1 MALNYFQPLFD
12 VIRDKDRCIK
22 CQACARQCANEV
34 HRYDND
40 LDMMISDSQQC
51 VDCQRCVCICPT
63 GALKIVDNP
72 NKFRNNSNWSQQIMT
87 EVYKQAET
95 GGVLLSAMGNPKEYP
110 VYWDKILLNA
120 SQVTN
125 PPIDPLREPME
136 TKVFLGKKPKN
147 VSFNE
152 DGSVK
157 TETTPTLELSTP
169 IMFSAMSYG
178 SISRNAHESL
188 ARAATELGIFY
199 NTGEGGLHKDFY
211 QYGPNTIVQVA
222 SGRFGVFKDY
232 LETGAAIEIK
242 MGQGAKPGIGGHLPG
257 AKILEDVSRTRM
269 IPMGTDAISP
279 APHHDIYSI
288 EDLRQLV
295 LSLKE
300 ATEYKK
306 PVIVKI
312 AAVHN
317 VAAIASGIARS
328 GADIIAID
336 GYRGGTGAAPT
347 RIRDNVGIPIE
358 LALASVDQR
367 LRDEGIRNEVSVVV
381 AGSIRSSSDVVKAI
395 ALGADACYIGT
406 AALLALGCHLCRSCQ
421 TGKCNWGIATQRP
434 DLVKRLN
441 PNIGYQRLVNL
452 VHAWDH
458 EIKEMMGGMGINS
471 VEALRGNRLMLRGI
485 GLNEKELEIL
495 GIQHAGQ

>member
-22 CQACARQCANEV
+22 CQACARQCSNEV
-34 HRYDND
+34 HRYDAD

-72 NKFRNNSNWSQQIMT
+72 YKFRNNSNWSQQIMT

-471 VEALRGNRLMLRGI
+471 VEALKGNRLMLRGI